1 MSHTPVLCFTQ
12 LGFYIYILFFFYIVF
27 IQLSTEQ
34 TAQLGAELFIVK
46 VRSSSRLYFFSPL
59 PLIILIL
66 SLFVYPH
73 SNSST

>member
-12 LGFYIYILFFFYIVF
+12 LGFYTFVF

-46 VRSSSRLYFFSPL
+46 VRSSSCLYFFSPL